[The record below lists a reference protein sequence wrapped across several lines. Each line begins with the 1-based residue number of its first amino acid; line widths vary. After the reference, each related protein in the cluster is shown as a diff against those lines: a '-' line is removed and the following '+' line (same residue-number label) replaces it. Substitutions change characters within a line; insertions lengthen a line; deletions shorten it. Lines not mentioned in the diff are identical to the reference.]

1 MEEKIRE
8 FLDKHQLSDLDNLDL
23 LIEQLASLIIEV
35 KEGKAVFDR
44 KKLLELKAYL
54 SSEYKEV
61 ITLFENTTLE
71 INTSQENEIKVN
83 HLLKTR
89 QEMTYLSENSQHIL
103 TRKENSDTYIQEK
116 SRQNTAKVITEL
128 QTERE
133 IDSALVE
140 ELILLIQSRP
150 EEIDSFI
157 VEHNIPLNIVKKLK
171 QNLESSHT
179 KKRTNKKA
187 EGMNR

>member
-89 QEMTYLSENSQHIL
+89 QEMTHLSENSQHIL

-116 SRQNTAKVITEL
+116 SRQNTAKVITDL

-133 IDSALVE
+133 IDSALIE

-150 EEIDSFI
+150 EEIDSFS
-157 VEHNIPLNIVKKLK
+157 VENNIPINIVKKLK
-171 QNLESSHT
+171 QSLENSHT
-179 KKRTNKKA
+179 KKRVNKKA
-187 EGMNR
+187 EGMNK